1 MVSNRASRS
10 RLEIA
15 EKEPRG
21 GAESGNV
28 KLEKERRAATE
39 DGKVKMENGKRR
51 REEKCKRGFAR
62 NKHPKSGDPPECD
75 D

>member
-39 DGKVKMENGKRR
+39 DGKVKMENGERR
-51 REEKCKRGFAR
+51 REEKCKRVAR
-62 NKHPKSGDPPECD
+62 NKHPESGDRPECD